1 MAYQL
6 QPGLSIV
13 QNSGALPSAKAT
25 DEVFVYPQPS
35 GPVNNGASRPNTML
49 YGTAPYKA
57 GKGSPAQHIDVSDKL
72 RPQSTSRFNKHLVET
87 YDKNYFPLNN
97 VQCKLPLR
105 TMQYEPASTRAELQ
119 NGLFQQRYLTKN
131 VNKM

>member
-13 QNSGALPSAKAT
+13 QNSGAIPPVRAT

-35 GPVNNGASRPNTML
+35 NLNCGGCRPNTML

-57 GKGSPAQHIDVSDKL
+57 GKGAPSQYIDTSDQL
-72 RPQSTSRFNKHLVET
+72 RPQSTSRFNKNIVQT
-87 YDKNYFPLNN
+87 YERNLFPLTNME
-97 VQCKLPLR
+97 CKLPLR
-105 TMQYEPASTRAELQ
+105 TMRYEPTSTRAEVQ
-119 NGLFQQRYLTKN
+119 NELFQQRY
-131 VNKM
+131 VNKNIGKR

>member
-13 QNSGALPSAKAT
+13 KNSGAIPPVRAT

-35 GPVNNGASRPNTML
+35 NLNCGGCRPNTML

-57 GKGSPAQHIDVSDKL
+57 GKGAPAQYIDTSDQL
-72 RPQSTSRFNKHLVET
+72 RPQTTSRFNKNIVQT
-87 YDKNYFPLNN
+87 YERNLFPLTNME
-97 VQCKLPLR
+97 CKLPLK
-105 TMQYEPASTRAELQ
+105 TMRYEPASTRAEIQ
-119 NGLFQQRYLTKN
+119 NDLFQQRY
-131 VNKM
+131 VNKNIGKR

>member
-13 QNSGALPSAKAT
+13 QNPGALPPVMAT

-35 GPVNNGASRPNTML
+35 SLNNCCRPNTML

-57 GKGSPAQHIDVSDKL
+57 GKGAPSEFIETSDVL
-72 RPQSTSRFNKHLVET
+72 RPQSTSFFKKVVVQT
-87 YDKNYFPLNN
+87 YERNLFPL
-97 VQCKLPLR
+97 QDIDLPPR
-105 TMQYEPASTRAELQ
+105 AMAYEPASSRAEVQ
-119 NGLFQQRYLTKN
+119 NELFSMRYNKN
-131 VNKM
+131 IPNQ